1 MDKFIYFMQIGQ
13 VLMLPLGIKP
23 LKSPDSR
30 FFAGKR
36 SWRGVL
42 LFIINTNHEN
52 TENDAQFGII

>member
-1 MDKFIYFMQIGQ
+1 MDKFIYFMQIDQ

-36 SWRGVL
+36 NWRGVL

-52 TENDAQFGII
+52 TKTDAQFGII